1 YYVRAVCGGLDGN
14 SLWEGPFCFATALS
28 NDLACGAIELLT
40 DGVVNLHTN
49 EGATINGENQID
61 PPYSDAINNQLNQ
74 VFWMDNWQ
82 GENNGVEAP
91 VWFKIK
97 ATASGKVE
105 VSTFNDITDN
115 AGTRTEIA
123 LYEVGNCNVI
133 SNFNLLAANTYA
145 NRFGFNGNPSTSANA
160 PRGSRILA
168 CDLDPGVYYYV
179 LLDNYSGTQAGMEPG
194 IFGISVTDIPE
205 PNSGMATP
213 LNLCGDGS
221 PVDLFDAIDG
231 FSTISGTWY
240 NPSAVNPGF
249 ITQGTASVISLPA
262 GAGTY
267 SFDYVIANACGT
279 DTVSTSITTVQ
290 GPNAGM
296 DGYFSTCNTEDVVLL
311 NHLQGFADL
320 GGSWSDV
327 NNQFNV
333 SNGIFSA
340 YGVQYGTYPFYYIV
354 AGNGVCPPDTAMVA
368 INLNS
373 NCLGVDESS
382 VSTLEIFPNP
392 VNDVL
397 TIANLSI
404 EGNATVLVY
413 DAQGKMVISQDI
425 SNHSGNYTINMSQ
438 LESGLYVVEVN
449 SEVNNNKVRV
459 IKY

>member
-49 EGATINGENQID
+49 EGATVNGENQID

-91 VWFKIK
+91 VWFKFK
-97 ATASGKVE
+97 APASGKVE
-105 VSTFNDITDN
+105 ISTFNDVTDN

-145 NRFGFNGNPSTSANA
+145 NRFGFNGNPSTSVNA
-160 PRGSRILA
+160 PRGSRILT

-205 PNSGMATP
+205 PNTGDATP
-213 LNLCGDGS
+213 LTLCNDGS
-221 PVDLFDAIDG
+221 TVDLFDAIDNY
-231 FSTISGTWY
+231 STTTGTWY
-240 NPSAVNPGF
+240 NNGNQFNGSTVSF
-249 ITQGTASVISLPA
+249 PA
-262 GAGTY
+262 NAGTF
-267 SFDYVIANACGT
+267 SFDYIINNACGT
-279 DTVSTSITTVQ
+279 DTTNTTITTVA
-290 GPNAGM
+290 GPEAGM
-296 DGYFSTCNTEDVVLL
+296 DGYFSTCNTVDVLL
-311 NHLQGFADL
+311 INHLQGQSQF
-320 GGSWSDV
+320 GGTWSDP
-327 NNQFNV
+327 NGQFNV
-333 SNGIFSA
+333 TNGIFHT
-340 YGVQYGTYPFYYIV
+340 YGVQYGTYPFHYIV
-354 AGNGVCPPDTAMVA
+354 AGNGVCPADSALVA
-368 INLNS
+368 IDLNS

-382 VSTLEIFPNP
+382 ASVLEMYPNP
-392 VNDVL
+392 VNDIL

-404 EGNATVLVY
+404 EGNATVKLY
-413 DAQGKMVISQDI
+413 DAQGKMVMSQDI
-425 SNHSGNYTINMSQ
+425 SNHSGNFTIDMTQ

-449 SEVNNNKVRV
+449 SETTNEKVRV
-459 IKY
+459 IKH